1 MKDRREC
8 PDCREL
14 LVGECQCERR
24 DTLRTR
30 RGLLSTAENAGKYRN
45 YAEVDAYRESV
56 EEAERAIDPGGPLA
70 RSYPEV
76 TPEYCRDLRRRMT
89 EESEAIRRHRKRK
102 RAPRCPNYCA
112 HPIGSLVF
120 AFLALLALASPVAAS
135 PLCAAAIDHDWG
147 ATSTPE
153 PSWALKT
160 CELVASAA
168 DRHDVRE
175 ALVLSVASVESD
187 FRPYVCSSSGACGAL
202 QVKQRYHCRTL
213 FGWRACLTARALV
226 DAGVRHL
233 AELLDEM
240 PERQALR
247 CYNAGRRGCSSS
259 PKAGARYAAAVAS
272 VERRIR

>member
-1 MKDRREC
+1 VWRLSWKDDERTAYNLTQESGRRL
-8 PDCREL
+8 RHSVR
-14 LVGECQCERR
+14 VGK
-24 DTLRTR
+24 T
-30 RGLLSTAENAGKYRN
+30 GS
-45 YAEVDAYRESV
+45 
-56 EEAERAIDPGGPLA
+56 P
-70 RSYPEV
+70 
-76 TPEYCRDLRRRMT
+76 MT
-89 EESEAIRRHRKRK
+89 DEQWIEIGR
-102 RAPRCPNYCA
+102 RCPNCA
-112 HPIGSLVF
+112 NPIGSLVF

-168 DRHDVRE
+168 DRHDVRA

-240 PERQALR
+240 PERRALR

-259 PKAGARYAAAVAS
+259 PKAGARYASAVAS

>member
-1 MKDRREC
+1 MKHQTIARRA
-8 PDCREL
+8 L
-14 LVGECQCERR
+14 LVA
-24 DTLRTR
+24 LV
-30 RGLLSTAENAGKYRN
+30 LS
-45 YAEVDAYRESV
+45 
-56 EEAERAIDPGGPLA
+56 LA
-70 RSYPEV
+70 
-76 TPEYCRDLRRRMT
+76 T
-89 EESEAIRRHRKRK
+89 
-102 RAPRCPNYCA
+102 
-112 HPIGSLVF
+112 
-120 AFLALLALASPVAAS
+120 PVAAS

-168 DRHDVRE
+168 DRHDIRA

-240 PERQALR
+240 PERRALR